1 MQKKNKLIVMCGC
14 PGLGKTHWA
23 QSHKDAIENCKI
35 VSRDDIRFSIVKE
48 NEPYF
53 SHEDE
58 VWEKFITEI
67 QEGLDNNENVI
78 ADATHLNERSRFKLF
93 NALNLKDIE
102 LIAVALTGTLNQ
114 ALEQNELR
122 KGDKTYVP
130 RSALRR
136 MYYSF
141 VMPDFDEGFDKIYKK
156 IVGDNKIIEKVKE

>member
-93 NALNLKDIE
+93 NALNLKDI
-102 LIAVALTGTLNQ
+102 VNF
-114 ALEQNELR
+114 
-122 KGDKTYVP
+122 GD
-130 RSALRR
+130 
-136 MYYSF
+136 F
-141 VMPDFDEGFDKIYKK
+141 
-156 IVGDNKIIEKVKE
+156 